1 MTNQRLDPKAKEKAL
16 KIRRND
22 IALRYDA
29 QSRDAKLHK
38 NANRSRGMAAIR
50 LSELTRWFEDVY
62 GGGIEL
68 EPDQFTV
75 VYVFAHHLGAL
86 NDAPRRITQWINT
99 YAPWISPRDIER
111 LIAETQY
118 KPRRWTADKLGW
130 KLGVTE
136 EQRSRL
142 KIRTIAAK
150 GTNKAMRLQN
160 RRKAE
165 AERQRKRR
173 AAIKAAKA
181 VRSI

>member
-1 MTNQRLDPKAKEKAL
+1 MTNQRLDPKAL

-22 IALRYDA
+22 IALRYEA
-29 QSRDAKLHK
+29 QSRDAKLLHK

-86 NDAPRRITQWINT
+86 NDAPRRITQWVNT
-99 YAPWISPRDIER
+99 YAPWISPRDLER
-111 LIAETQY
+111 LIAETQH

-130 KLGVTE
+130 KLGITE
-136 EQRSRL
+136 EQRDRL

-150 GTNKAMRLQN
+150 GVNKQMRAQ
-160 RRKAE
+160 A
-165 AERQRKRR
+165 RKRKDAEQAKLRR
-173 AAIKAAKA
+173 ARLKAAKC
-181 VRSI
+181 VGSI